1 MRVKRVFVRGGR
13 LRSGWRVT
21 LYLACYLVGLLIVQ
35 TPLVGLYVAYLF
47 SQGITT
53 PSALTDALQASQL
66 PLWLSTVLKLV
77 ELLMVLACTYLLGR
91 FVDRRAWVEFGFR
104 RTRGWRGDLVLG
116 VLLATAQ
123 MCLVVAIGWACGW
136 LTIGLPG
143 TTVLVKGLLDAS
155 FALLLL
161 IAVAVGEELV
171 FRGYVQTNLH
181 EGAGLPIALALSSAL
196 FGLFHALNPNATRLG
211 LLNIALAGVAMGYGY
226 AVTRNLWLPIAY
238 HLAWNFVQGP
248 ILGLPVSG
256 VRYGGLLTA
265 IDRGIA
271 PLFTGGAFGPEGGLL
286 GTLALLTTFPVFWWW
301 GRQRTR

>member
-1 MRVKRVFVRGGR
+1 MRVKGVFVRGGR

-21 LYLACYLVGLLIVQ
+21 LYLTCYLVGLLIVQ

-47 SQGITT
+47 AQGITT
-53 PSALTDALQASQL
+53 PSSLMDALDPSRL

-77 ELLMVLACTYLLGR
+77 ELPLILAFTYLLGR
-91 FVDRRAWVEFGFR
+91 LVDRRAWVEFGFR
-104 RTRGWRGDLVLG
+104 LARGWRGDLVLG
-116 VLLATAQ
+116 VLLAAAQ

-143 TTVLVKGLLDAS
+143 TAALVKGLLDAS
-155 FALLLL
+155 FGVLLF

-171 FRGYVQTNLH
+171 FRGYVQTNLQ

-196 FGLFHALNPNATRLG
+196 FGLFHALNPNATGLG
-211 LLNIALAGVAMGYGY
+211 LLNIALAGIALGYGY

-256 VRYGGLLTA
+256 ARYGGLLIA
-265 IDRGIA
+265 IDRGAA

-286 GTLALLTTFPVFWWW
+286 GTLALLTTFPVLWWW